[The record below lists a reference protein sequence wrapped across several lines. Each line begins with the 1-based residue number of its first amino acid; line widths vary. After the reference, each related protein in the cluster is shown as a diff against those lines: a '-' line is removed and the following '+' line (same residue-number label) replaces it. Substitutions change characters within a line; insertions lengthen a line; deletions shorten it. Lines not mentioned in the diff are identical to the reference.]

1 MSDNTGPGDGTGFS
15 DGAGVAFQDQAKSGP
30 VVAGSEGAAA

>member
-1 MSDNTGPGDGTGFS
+1 MSDNTGPGGGMGFS
-15 DGAGVAFQDQAKSGP
+15 DGTGTAFQDQAKSGP